1 MVDIHE
7 NFEEICLEIK
17 ISDLTRF
24 IIKDIVTV
32 FTFNGGIFARGESY
46 FLIFDQKFALYS
58 FFAIFHRVIM
68 AEFSTK
74 KGFWSWELKCLLCDN
89 QAM

>member
-32 FTFNGGIFARGESY
+32 FTFNGGIFAMGESY
-46 FLIFDQKFALYS
+46 FLISLSNFGLYS
-58 FFAIFHRVIM
+58 SLLLSASYHGCLLLI
-68 AEFSTK
+68 E
-74 KGFWSWELKCLLCDN
+74 KGFLR
-89 QAM
+89 